1 MTKPLPLKKSSFCL
15 RSTRIATPEGML
27 NGAVCIADGKID
39 AVLSENEI
47 AFNTKTSPDFI
58 DCGNLLI
65 LPGVIDGHVH
75 VNQPGRTDWEGMES
89 ASRAAAAS
97 GITMLVDMPL
107 NSSPV
112 TISKEKLGEKI
123 DSVSG
128 QCWVDVGF
136 HGGVIGPES
145 GAATSKSSPEIVRG
159 LIEAGVVGIKVF
171 QCDSGLAEFPSV
183 THTELEWLMPIL
195 AEYGLPLWSHA
206 ELIPS
211 EWNSP
216 DRIDHYSEW
225 PEARSKDFECRA
237 IDELIEFCDRYRC
250 PVHIVHL
257 ASAEALNAI
266 RRAKRRGL
274 PLTIETCPHYLYFA
288 TENIPPRDPRFKCCP
303 PIRDLQNRHR
313 LWEALEMQE
322 IDTIGSDH
330 SPCPPA
336 MKFLNEGDFAKAWGG
351 IASLQLLL
359 PIMWDT
365 AQKYQLPISRL
376 VECMS
381 SSPAKLLGVD
391 HERGSITP
399 GKRADLVVFD
409 PDATWTVV
417 GEDLQHR
424 HKITPY
430 EGIEIQGQVIQTYLS
445 GKKIFDRGSFLG
457 RPSGEIVRR
466 PTAIPPSLPKMGR

>member
-1 MTKPLPLKKSSFCL
+1 MKKML
-15 RSTRIATPEGML
+15 RSSRIVTPQGIFSGGMI
-27 NGAVCIADGKID
+27 VSHGKIESLID
-39 AVLSENEI
+39 EFDEQGMSNFIGEAV
-47 AFNTKTSPDFI
+47 DFG
-58 DCGNLLI
+58 DHFV

-75 VNQPGRTDWEGMES
+75 VNQPGRTDWEGMET

-112 TISKEKLGEKI
+112 TISKETLDKKI
-123 DSVSG
+123 DSVTG

-136 HGGVIGPES
+136 HGGVVGLEN
-145 GAATSKSSPEIVRG
+145 GAANSKSTPEAVHA
-159 LIEAGVVGIKVF
+159 LIEAGVLGIKVF
-171 QCDSGLAEFPSV
+171 QCDSGLAEFPAV
-183 THTELEWLMPIL
+183 TRTELEWLMPIL
-195 AEYGLPLWSHA
+195 AEYKLPLWSHA
-206 ELIPS
+206 ELIPAD
-211 EWNSP
+211 WKSP
-216 DRIDHYSEW
+216 DRIDDYSEW
-225 PEARSKDFECRA
+225 PEARSKDFERRA
-237 IDELIEFCDRYRC
+237 IDQLIELCDRYHC

-257 ASAEALNAI
+257 ANAEALNAI
-266 RRAKRRGL
+266 RRAKRQGL
-274 PLTIETCPHYLYFA
+274 PLTVETCPHYLYFA
-288 TENIPPRDPRFKCCP
+288 AESIPPHDPRFKCCP

-336 MKFLNEGDFAKAWGG
+336 MKYLDEGNFSKAWGG

-365 AQKYQLPISRL
+365 AQRYQLPISRL

-399 GKRADLVVFD
+399 GKRADFVVFD
-409 PDATWTVV
+409 PDATWTVR

-424 HKITPY
+424 HKVTPY
-430 EGIEIQGQVIQTYLS
+430 EGIEIQGQVVQTYLR
-445 GKKIFDRGSFLG
+445 GEKIFDRGSFLG
-457 RPSGEIVRR
+457 RPSGAIIRR
-466 PTAIPPSLPKMGR
+466 SIR